1 MARITCCKG
10 IQKDILTKDAN
21 FGVFLETSGRITDTF
36 KIEWPRVYAI
46 FDNDEFSDIQNNPL
60 AYQIIRDSWLH
71 SIASRHAILPYNGV
85 VKWIMEHMNSKGVPS
100 TIVQGRN

>member
-1 MARITCCKG
+1 MERITCCKG

-21 FGVFLETSGRITDTF
+21 FGVFLETNGRITDTF